1 MITLAQILSMFVTFL
16 FGFLAS
22 FSGDF
27 ILQAYSCLAF
37 VAMGALTVA
46 LMFVED

>member
-37 VAMGALTVA
+37 IAMGALTGA

>member
-1 MITLAQILSMFVTFL
+1 MTTIAQILSMFVTFL

-27 ILQAYSCLAF
+27 ILQAYSCIAF
-37 VAMGALTVA
+37 IGMGALTVA
-46 LMFVED
+46 LMFAED

>member
-1 MITLAQILSMFVTFL
+1 MTTIAQILSMFATFL

-27 ILQAYSCLAF
+27 ILQAYSCIAF
-37 VAMGALTVA
+37 VGMGALTVA

>member
-1 MITLAQILSMFVTFL
+1 MTTIAQILSMFVTFL

-27 ILQAYSCLAF
+27 VLQAYSCLAF

>member
-27 ILQAYSCLAF
+27 ILQAYSCITF
-37 VAMGALTVA
+37 IGMGALTVA